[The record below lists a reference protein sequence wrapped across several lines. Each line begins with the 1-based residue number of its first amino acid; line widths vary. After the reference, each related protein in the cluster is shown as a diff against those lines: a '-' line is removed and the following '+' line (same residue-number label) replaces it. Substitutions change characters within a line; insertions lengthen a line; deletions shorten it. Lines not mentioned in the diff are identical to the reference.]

1 MINWLVICSLC
12 FLYSLFV
19 SVLKV
24 NPIPNYVTYF
34 NFPRKLL
41 YVFNRIGN
49 NWQYKT
55 NNYLINDS
63 YVFPLC

>member
-24 NPIPNYVTYF
+24 NPIPNYVTYTAIF
-34 NFPRKLL
+34 LENCFMFLTEL
-41 YVFNRIGN
+41 VIIGN
-49 NWQYKT
+49 IKQIT
-55 NNYLINDS
+55 I
-63 YVFPLC
+63 